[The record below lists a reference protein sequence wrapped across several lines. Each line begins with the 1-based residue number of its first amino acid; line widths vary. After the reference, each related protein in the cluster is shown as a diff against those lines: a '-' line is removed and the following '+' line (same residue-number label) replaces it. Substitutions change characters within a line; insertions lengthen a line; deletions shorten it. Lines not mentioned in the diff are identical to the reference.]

1 MTKSPNSFHF
11 IKEVRG
17 VIVKNRIKVFVEELG
32 YFGTGLG
39 RSGAIVHT

>member
-11 IKEVRG
+11 IKEVQG
-17 VIVKNRIKVFVEELG
+17 AIVKNRIKVFIEEL
-32 YFGTGLG
+32 YFGTGLV